1 MPTFP
6 PIRGLSPLGFGGD
19 IGASQL
25 YFVHTPEVAQDL
37 HAGAVASAN
46 RRYFTYRQAL
56 SELFPE
62 GDADESEAPEAP
74 DESTALSR
82 EARADERSS

>member
-25 YFVHTPEVAQDL
+25 YFVHTRIDL
-37 HAGAVASAN
+37 RASN
-46 RRYFTYRQAL
+46 AL
-56 SELFPE
+56 DLTVPSLCN
-62 GDADESEAPEAP
+62 AK
-74 DESTALSR
+74 L
-82 EARADERSS
+82 